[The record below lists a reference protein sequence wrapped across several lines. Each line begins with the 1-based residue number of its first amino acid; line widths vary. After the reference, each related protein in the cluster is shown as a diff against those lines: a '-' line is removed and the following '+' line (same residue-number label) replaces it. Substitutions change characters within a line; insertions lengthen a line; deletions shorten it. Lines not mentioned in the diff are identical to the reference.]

1 MKVFIGDIHS
11 GVFLVAAT
19 VAVSH
24 VYFELVFVARVRLC
38 EHHTQHNAGVTHLKK
53 MEDS

>member
-24 VYFELVFVARVRLC
+24 VDLELVFVARVRLC
-38 EHHTQHNAGVTHLKK
+38 EHHTQHNAGVAHLKK
-53 MEDS
+53 MKEN

>member
-24 VYFELVFVARVRLC
+24 VDLELVFVARVSLC
-38 EHHTQHNAGVTHLKK
+38 EHHTQHNAGVTDLKK
-53 MEDS
+53 KKDG

>member
-1 MKVFIGDIHS
+1 MEIIISDIHS

-19 VAVSH
+19 VAVCH

-38 EHHTQHNAGVTHLKK
+38 EHHTQHNAGVTDLKK
-53 MEDS
+53 MREN